1 MKMTVDLNRRIS
13 SCKRC
18 GTCCR
23 KGGPS
28 LHLEDK
34 PIVEKGQI
42 QTKHLY
48 TLREGELAHDNVNGG
63 IFSVETDIIKIKSQK
78 NTKTCAFFLEKDNRC
93 AIYSHRPVECRV
105 LKCWDTSEI
114 EAIYAKDRLTR
125 KRLIGEVQGLWDL
138 VEAHQKRCDYRKIET
153 LVEALKGDQKQETA
167 EPLIEM
173 IQYDLHIRD
182 LVVEKGGI
190 DSDMLEFLFGRPL
203 FETVKAFG
211 VKVKKDGTNRI
222 IGVII
227 NGHYPEL

>member
-1 MKMTVDLNRRIS
+1 MTIDLDRRIS
-13 SCKRC
+13 SCRRC

-34 PIVEKGQI
+34 PIVDKGRI

-48 TLREGELAHDNVNGG
+48 TIREGELAHDNVKGG
-63 IFSVETDIIKIKSQK
+63 IFSVKTDIIKIKNRNAS
-78 NTKTCAFFLEKDNRC
+78 NACVFFVEKENRC
-93 AIYSHRPVECRV
+93 GIYSRRPVECRV

-125 KRLIGEVQGLWDL
+125 KILIGEIQGMWDL

-153 LVEALKGDQKQETA
+153 LVEALRGDQKQETP
-167 EPLIEM
+167 ETLLEM
-173 IQYDLHIRD
+173 IWYDLYIRE
-182 LVVEKGGI
+182 LVVEKSGL
-190 DSDMLEFLFGRPL
+190 DPEMLDFLFGRPL

-211 VKVKKDGTNRI
+211 VKLKKEGEKI
-222 IGVII
+222 VIS
-227 NGHYPEL
+227 N